1 MFEAP
6 RLISNIPDIVT
17 IYEINDGQIDEL
29 DASLEELEGN
39 LLTST
44 MNAENVGR
52 WEAILGINPSDSDT
66 LDERRF
72 RILSRK
78 LEKLPYS
85 YRVIYRK
92 LETLSP
98 DGVEMN
104 IDYSRKHLQIKIGLQ
119 SAQMLAEV
127 EKFLEEALPLSMTY
141 MVDIMWNTH
150 KMLSTK
156 THGELASLTYG
167 EMRQKIMGV

>member
-6 RLISNIPDIVT
+6 RLIANIPDIMK
-17 IYEINDGQIDEL
+17 IYEINEGQIAEL
-29 DASLEELEGN
+29 DAGVEELEGN
-39 LLTST
+39 LFTST

-52 WEAILGINPSDSDT
+52 WEAILGIKPSDNET

-98 DGVEMN
+98 DDVEMN
-104 IDYSRKHLQIKIGLQ
+104 IDYTRKHLFVKIGLK
-119 SAQMLAEV
+119 SSQMIAEV
-127 EKFLEEALPLSMTY
+127 EKFLEEALPLDMTY
-141 MVDIMWNTH
+141 YVDIMFNTH
-150 KMLSTK
+150 KMLASK
-156 THGELASLTYG
+156 THGELASLTHE
-167 EMRQKIMGV
+167 EMREKLMEV